1 MPSRRRLLGQL
12 CTAAAIGLSAAP
24 GGPAA
29 AGSRQSVAWQRR
41 HAPLGTRFEGI
52 VPTDGGGVLLVG
64 SRLGRDSWDL
74 WLGAVAPDGE
84 LRWSRTVDEPERLY
98 VRDIAARDGGYAV
111 SLWYGSSGNAMLFHF
126 DEDGHELRRH
136 SLDVGFDRGLV
147 GTEEGYLVHG
157 RDKDAAAVASVE
169 VDGSVRWLRTYDGSE
184 VVSLRRVDDGLL
196 LAGTS
201 GDDAWLQRV
210 AHDGGP
216 EWTHTYGGIHSDG
229 ASVSVPRGEG
239 AVYGGW
245 TNSPAEDTRGGML
258 VRVDGD
264 GDRVWRRTYDF
275 DGLDGAADARSLED
289 GLVVVGR
296 PSDGDYRG
304 GRLLFVDEWGR
315 VDRRLEVDGLY
326 GAQMA
331 RFGDGSLA
339 VAGDTGSQIN
349 LVNVETDA

>member
-24 GGPAA
+24 GVPAA
-29 AGSRQSVAWQRR
+29 AGPRQSVAWPRR
-41 HAPLGTRFEGI
+41 YAPHGTRFEGI
-52 VPTDGGGVLLVG
+52 VPANDEDVLLVG
-64 SRLGRDSWDL
+64 SRFGRDSWDL

-98 VRDIAARDGGYAV
+98 VRDIAARDDGYTV
-111 SLWYGSSGNAMLFHF
+111 SLWYGSSENSMLFHF
-126 DEDGHELRRH
+126 DEDGHEQWRR

-157 RDKDAAAVASVE
+157 RDKDAAAVALVE

-184 VVSLRRVDDGLL
+184 VVSLRRLDDGLL
-196 LAGTS
+196 LAGIS
-201 GDDAWLQRV
+201 DDDAWVQRV
-210 AHDGGP
+210 SHDGGP
-216 EWTHTYGGIHSDG
+216 DWTHTYGGIHNDG
-229 ASVSVPRGEG
+229 AAVAFPRGEG

-245 TNSPAEDTRGGML
+245 TSSPADNTRGGML
-258 VRVDGD
+258 VRVDSD
-264 GDRVWRRTYDF
+264 GDRVWRRTYGF

-289 GLVVVGR
+289 GLVMVGR

-304 GRLLFVDEWGR
+304 GRLLFVDEWGQ
-315 VDRRLEVDGLY
+315 VDRRLEVEGLY

-331 RFGDGSLA
+331 RFGDRSLA

-349 LVNVETDA
+349 LVKVETNT